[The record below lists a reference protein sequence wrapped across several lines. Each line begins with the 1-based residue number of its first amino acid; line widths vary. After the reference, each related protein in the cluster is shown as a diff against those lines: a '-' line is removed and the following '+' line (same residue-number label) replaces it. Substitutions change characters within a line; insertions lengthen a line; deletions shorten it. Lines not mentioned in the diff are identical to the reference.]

1 MINNEIRVKKY
12 KGLCFWCDEKFN
24 LRHHC
29 KRRELN
35 IIVVQEEEDF
45 NNEVEVKAK
54 ESEGTTIE
62 EVAMKIANL
71 SLNSLVGLS
80 SPRRYM

>member
-1 MINNEIRVKKY
+1 M
-12 KGLCFWCDEKFN
+12 
-24 LRHHC
+24 
-29 KRRELN
+29 N